1 MATVVMPWNPARMH
15 LGARRLPNDE
25 NARGRAELCD
35 WPGTEREIRRTKG
48 AGRYLPL
55 QHCVG
60 LLHDPLPSDPLEQG
74 DCPLAATGTDAD
86 DGAGYDRPRPEL
98 LHRLAQVP
106 RPRCAN
112 GGATADR
119 PNVGLVPPPTQ
130 RPATPA

>member
-25 NARGRAELCD
+25 NAPGRAELCD

-60 LLHDPLPSDPLEQG
+60 LLRDPLPSDPPEQG
-74 DCPLAATGTDAD
+74 DCPFAAIGTAAD
-86 DGAGYDRPRPEL
+86 DGAGS
-98 LHRLAQVP
+98 A
-106 RPRCAN
+106 
-112 GGATADR
+112 G
-119 PNVGLVPPPTQ
+119 PPPATFN
-130 RPATPA
+130 RLPPVPTPRLRTGLPHRATPPHR